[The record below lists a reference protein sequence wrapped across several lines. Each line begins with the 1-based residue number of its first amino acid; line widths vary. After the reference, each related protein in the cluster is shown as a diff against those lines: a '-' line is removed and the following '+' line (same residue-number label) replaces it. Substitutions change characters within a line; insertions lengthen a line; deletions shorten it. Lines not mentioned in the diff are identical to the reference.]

1 MLIIMST
8 SICIKINIYYYITCI
23 TLEYIKNFF
32 MLYTTETR
40 EFSILK
46 TLTFVRPETGE
57 VETISTV
64 KLSTPLIATRRGSWK
79 L

>member
-1 MLIIMST
+1 ML
-8 SICIKINIYYYITCI
+8 
-23 TLEYIKNFF
+23 LHLRRAE
-32 MLYTTETR
+32 ER
-40 EFSILK
+40 EFNVLK
-46 TLTFVRPETGE
+46 TLTFVRLETGE

>member
-1 MLIIMST
+1 ML
-8 SICIKINIYYYITCI
+8 
-23 TLEYIKNFF
+23 LH
-32 MLYTTETR
+32 TTETR